1 MNDGNRADAKPFP
14 TDLDIFIQEAEGYL
28 AQLLNSTLF
37 KVLPGEY
44 QAKLLAGGAMRAL
57 PSDTTIVA
65 PLIDALHF
73 RHGIQNMRVLDMELE
88 IPIPPRADD
97 PEKPDWT
104 VCQKAWWAAITN
116 FYNRADVPMR
126 IALEM
131 RIMGDSNVTMAAQHG
146 NKFGTCSIEV
156 LTTLNVAANDWLSF
170 MQETAGAWS
179 SYSDPAGNR
188 LNVRPH
194 WAKQWQGLTFNGLS
208 ANDYLKNVAYLD
220 RIPQFKLDL
229 QKICA
234 AGGYTTSD
242 LRRMFV
248 NPLLGDIF
256 EQVFA

>member
-1 MNDGNRADAKPFP
+1 NDGHRADAKPFP

-44 QAKLLAGGAMRAL
+44 QAKLLAAGAMRAL

-116 FYNRADVPMR
+116 FYNR
-126 IALEM
+126 
-131 RIMGDSNVTMAAQHG
+131 T
-146 NKFGTCSIEV
+146 
-156 LTTLNVAANDWLSF
+156 
-170 MQETAGAWS
+170 
-179 SYSDPAGNR
+179 
-188 LNVRPH
+188 
-194 WAKQWQGLTFNGLS
+194 
-208 ANDYLKNVAYLD
+208 
-220 RIPQFKLDL
+220 
-229 QKICA
+229 
-234 AGGYTTSD
+234 
-242 LRRMFV
+242 
-248 NPLLGDIF
+248 
-256 EQVFA
+256 